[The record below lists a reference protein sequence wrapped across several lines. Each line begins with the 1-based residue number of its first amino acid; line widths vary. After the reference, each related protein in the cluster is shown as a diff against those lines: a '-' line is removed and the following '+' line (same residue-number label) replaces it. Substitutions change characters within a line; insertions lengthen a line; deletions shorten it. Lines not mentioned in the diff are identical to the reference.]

1 MRFRQLRYFCKIVE
15 CGSFSRAAATIYV
28 AQPALSQQIA
38 ELETQIGVELLQR
51 SARGVRAT
59 RAGEI
64 LFKEATALLRQ
75 LDQLPSLVRS
85 TSGVVEGS
93 VALGLSAILGPRLAG
108 AIVTACKES
117 LPKVVLRLT
126 ASDSATLRHRVE
138 AQTLDAAIL
147 YEDEITVPA
156 LARYPL
162 FRQRLHLLGGA
173 RPDGPLTSVSLKQLA
188 VLPLLMPGPPNI
200 SRVLLDQGFR
210 SAGLSPTIVA
220 EIDDL
225 PSTLAAVRMG
235 MGGTVVMAG
244 NLADIGASD
253 LFPLIPIE
261 PPLYVTASIVSH
273 SGAPLTRA
281 AEAVHAVLVPLLK
294 KHMDSGQEY
303 GVEWIAD
310 D

>member
-64 LFKEATALLRQ
+64 LFREATALLRQ

-93 VALGLSAILGPRLAG
+93 VTLGIGTILGPRLAG
-108 AIVTACKES
+108 AIVAACRES

-126 ASDSATLRHRVE
+126 AADSATLCERIE
-138 AQTLDAAIL
+138 AQTLDAAIVF
-147 YEDEITVPA
+147 ENETTTPA
-156 LARYPL
+156 LTRHPL
-162 FRQRLHLLGGA
+162 FRQRLYFVGGP
-173 RPDGPLTSVSLKQLA
+173 RPDGPLASVSLKQLA
-188 VLPLLMPGPPNI
+188 ELPLLMPGPPNVT
-200 SRVLLDQGFR
+200 RVLLDQSLR
-210 SAGLSPTIVA
+210 SARLSPTIVA

-225 PSTLAAVRMG
+225 QSVLAAVRAG
-235 MGGTVVMAG
+235 MGGTVVTAG
-244 NLADIGASD
+244 NLSDIGASD
-253 LFPLIPIE
+253 LSPLTPIE
-261 PPLYVTASIVSH
+261 PPLHVTASIVSDSNTH
-273 SGAPLTRA
+273 LTRA
-281 AEAVHAVLVPLLK
+281 GEAVRELLVPLIK
-294 KHMDSGQEY
+294 KHLDSAPQS
-303 GVEWIAD
+303 GVEWIANV
-310 D
+310 

>member
-38 ELETQIGVELLQR
+38 ELESQIGVELLQR

-59 RAGEI
+59 RAGET
-64 LFKEATALLRQ
+64 LFREASALLRQ

-108 AIVTACKES
+108 AIVTACKEA

-126 ASDSATLRHRVE
+126 AADSATLRERVE
-138 AQTLDAAIL
+138 AQTLDMAIL
-147 YEDEITVPA
+147 YEDETSVPA
-156 LARYPL
+156 LVRYPL
-162 FRQRLHLLGGA
+162 FRQRLHLMGGP
-173 RPDGPLTSVSLKQLA
+173 RPDGPLPSVSLKQLA
-188 VLPLLMPGPPNI
+188 ELPLLMPGPPNI
-200 SRVLLDQGFR
+200 SRVLLDKSFR

-225 PSTLAAVRMG
+225 VSTLAAVRMG
-235 MGGTVVMAG
+235 MGGTVLMAG

-253 LFPLIPIE
+253 LFPLTLIE

-273 SGAPLTRA
+273 SNAPLTRA
-281 AEAVHAVLVPLLK
+281 GEAVRDVLIPLLK
-294 KHMDSGQEY
+294 KHMHSGQQY
-303 GVEWIAD
+303 TVDWIAGD
-310 D
+310 